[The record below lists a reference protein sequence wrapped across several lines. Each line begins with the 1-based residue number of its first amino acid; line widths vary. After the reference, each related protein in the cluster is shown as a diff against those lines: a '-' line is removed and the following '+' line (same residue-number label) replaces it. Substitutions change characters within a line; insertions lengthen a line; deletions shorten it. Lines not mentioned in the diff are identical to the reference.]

1 MDLELV
7 AAFSSLMEAQI
18 VCGALQASGIAA
30 RLMDQN
36 YSSILPTAQIGGF
49 RVGAPIGEAARAR
62 RVLQAMS
69 SDASGS

>member
-1 MDLELV
+1 MDIEVV
-7 AAFSSLMEAQI
+7 AAFSSLVEAQI

-30 RLMDQN
+30 RLMDQ
-36 YSSILPTAQIGGF
+36 SFSCILPAAQIGGF